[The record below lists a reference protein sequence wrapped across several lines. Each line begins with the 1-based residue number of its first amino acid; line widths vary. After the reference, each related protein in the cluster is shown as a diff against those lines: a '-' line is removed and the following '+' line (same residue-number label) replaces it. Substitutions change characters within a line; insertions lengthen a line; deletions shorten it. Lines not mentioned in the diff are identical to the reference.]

1 MCGFLKKS
9 GGCLTFEVRKIAD
22 FMTQFLPK
30 PYRLHS
36 FVQPYDWGTRDEKA
50 FIPAFLGEQPEP
62 GVPYAELWIG
72 AHPKLPSVLQDLNL
86 PLNEAIRQF
95 PEDILGR
102 KSIEKFGQQ
111 LPFLL
116 KILSAGQA
124 LSIQLHPAKHQAE
137 RLHRKDPVNY
147 PDANHKPEIAIAL
160 DSLVALAGFQAP
172 AEIGSALRKYREIEL
187 FTGPVPDGPAD
198 EILIKQLYTRLMK
211 QDGNQALLDSVLP
224 RIAEKMSA
232 LADPT
237 PAESQFLKQYRR
249 YGNDIG
255 LFSFFFLNLVE
266 LKAGQAVFTGPGVPH
281 AYLEGN
287 IVECMANSDNV
298 VRAGLT
304 PKFRDIETLL
314 EIIEFSFGR
323 YPVFN
328 AGQEQDSVR
337 FRTAAEE
344 FELILNSKPA
354 GYTAGLKTG
363 GKPVILLVTEGR
375 LAIESAGQTDQ
386 FSRGQAV
393 LLPACLDICQ
403 VSAPVGAAWYSVTVP
418 DL

>member
-1 MCGFLKKS
+1 
-9 GGCLTFEVRKIAD
+9 
-22 FMTQFLPK
+22 MTQLFPK
-30 PYRLHS
+30 PYRLQS
-36 FVQPYDWGTRDEKA
+36 FVQTYDWGTRDEKA

-62 GVPYAELWIG
+62 GLPYAELWIG
-72 AHPKLPSVLQDLNL
+72 AHPKLPSVVQDLNL
-86 PLNEAIRQF
+86 PLNEAIRRF

-102 KSIEKFGQQ
+102 KSVEKFGRQ

-124 LSIQLHPAKHQAE
+124 LSIQLHPAKNQAE
-137 RLHRKDPVNY
+137 RLHQKDPVNY

-160 DSLVALAGFQAP
+160 DSLVALAGFQPP
-172 AEIGSALRKYREIEL
+172 AEIGSMLKKYSEIEP
-187 FTGPVPDGPAD
+187 FTGLVPTERAD

-232 LADPT
+232 LADPG
-237 PAESQFLKQYRR
+237 PAESQFLKQYHR

-266 LKAGQAVFTGPGVPH
+266 LKAGQAIFTGPGVPH

-304 PKFRDIETLL
+304 PKFRDIDTLL
-314 EIIEFSFGR
+314 EIIDFSFGR

-328 AGQEQDSVR
+328 AGQEKDQVR
-337 FRTAAEE
+337 FRTPAEE

-354 GYTAGLKTG
+354 GFSTGLKTG
-363 GKPVILLVTEGR
+363 GKPVILLVTDGR
-375 LAIESAGQTDQ
+375 LAIESAGQTDLV
-386 FSRGQAV
+386 SRGQAV
-393 LLPACLDICQ
+393 LLPACLASCQ
-403 VSAPVGAAWYSVTVP
+403 VSAPGGAAWYSVTVP